1 MLQDIAPKVMD
12 NQYHPERMPK
22 RDDFVVIY
30 SAKKV
35 LLSKSKQLPTVE
47 FADKEW
53 HFDRDDYTYLL
64 SVDGVS
70 FFLIRRSSRPVNES
84 NDYHFESVQTLRGL
98 QPQWLSF
105 AIVTAAHLGWWY
117 KAHKFCGVCGQ
128 PLVQDKVER
137 ALVCE
142 SCGQKIYPEISPG
155 IILAITNG
163 DKILL
168 TKFRTGQ
175 ERYVLLSGYV
185 EIGETLEDTIRREVS
200 EEVGLSVHNIR
211 YYASQPWGFSH
222 SLLMGFT
229 AELDQDVPIELE
241 TDELSKAQWFD
252 RDKLP
257 HDDELSLTWQM
268 IEDFRHH
275 QF

>member
-12 NQYHPERMPK
+12 NQYHPGRTPK
-22 RDDFVVIY
+22 KDDFVIIY

-35 LLSKSKQLPTVE
+35 FLSESKQLPTVD

-70 FFLIRRSSRPVNES
+70 FFLIRRSTRPVNES
-84 NDYHFESVQTLRGL
+84 NDYHFESVQKLRGL

-117 KAHKFCGVCGQ
+117 KSHRFCGVCGQ

-175 ERYVLLSGYV
+175 KRYVLLSGYV

-229 AELDQDVPIELE
+229 AELDKDLPIELE

-275 QF
+275 KF